1 MGWLSMPLS
10 SMGGHATPKAYLDDQ
25 FTYSREQDGGDAR
38 GARVIASA
46 CPGNR
51 AWYAAVELLANGV
64 ATSVIAV
71 ICEVRWTPNAA
82 DGYVFAYKN
91 MTENAG
97 PCSDECPDRI
107 LRLLSPTEDEGAL
120 DWRERC
126 RTRLRQRVRPVTD
139 GMRVRFPEPI
149 RFEDGHSA
157 TEFIVVKRGARIT
170 VRCASGFGHYRIR
183 NFRDLPWTVV
193 PVTKVHTTVFAKPPA
208 SAMPA

>member
-1 MGWLSMPLS
+1 MGWLSMPRS
-10 SMGGHATPKAYLDDQ
+10 SMGGHATPKAYLNDQ
-25 FTYSREQDGGDAR
+25 YTYSREQDGGGTR

-51 AWYAAVELLANGV
+51 AWYAAVELLENGV

-82 DGYVFAYKN
+82 DGYVFAYKD

-97 PCSDECPDRI
+97 PCSDECPERI
-107 LRLLSPTEDEGAL
+107 LRLLPATDNEGAL
-120 DWRERC
+120 DWRRRC
-126 RTRLRQRVRPVTD
+126 LARLRQRARRIDD

-193 PVTKVHTTVFAKPPA
+193 PVTKVHATVFAKPPA